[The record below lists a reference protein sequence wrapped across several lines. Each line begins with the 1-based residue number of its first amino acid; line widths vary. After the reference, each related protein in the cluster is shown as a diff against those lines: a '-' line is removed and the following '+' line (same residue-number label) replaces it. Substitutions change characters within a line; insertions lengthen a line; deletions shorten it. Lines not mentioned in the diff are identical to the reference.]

1 MRHSRAQSHV
11 SKLHQLVAKA
21 VRIVGSQTALAKQIG
36 KTPQLVSFLATR
48 ATKISPEDAIGIHRA
63 TRGQVPASLLRP
75 DLWRRPDHVPV
86 DEPVE

>member
-1 MRHSRAQSHV
+1 LLRRLYA
-11 SKLHQLVAKA
+11 
-21 VRIVGSQTALAKQIG
+21 
-36 KTPQLVSFLATR
+36 SFLATR

-75 DLWRRPDHVPV
+75 DLWRCPDHVPM